1 MHSDTIIVVDMQV
14 GFLPDANGQMTQANG
29 VGADAVSPLPVA
41 IAQFLDRHQFEHRIF
56 TLFHNPGRGGFYQE
70 ELNWK
75 RMLGPPETDLA
86 PELRGYPTLEIHKAT
101 YSAFS
106 NPDLPAYLADHSITS
121 AYVCGMDTN
130 ICVTS
135 MLCDL
140 ADRNIRPIV
149 IADLCAS
156 HSGPEY
162 HEAGL
167 LSFPKWIGQANI
179 TLSDRVG

>member
-1 MHSDTIIVVDMQV
+1 MHSDTIIVVDMQI
-14 GFLPDANGQMTQANG
+14 GFVPDGNGQMSVANG
-29 VGADAVSPLPVA
+29 IGIATASSLPAD
-41 IAQFLDRHQFEHRIF
+41 IASFLDSHRFEHRIF
-56 TLFHNPGRGGFYQE
+56 TLFHNPGEGGFYAK
-70 ELNWK
+70 ELGWS
-75 RMLGPPETDLA
+75 RLQDPPETDLV
-86 PELRGYPTLEIHKAT
+86 PELIGYPTLEIHKTT

-106 NPDLPAYLADHSITS
+106 NPDLPAYLSEHDIAS

>member
-1 MHSDTIIVVDMQV
+1 MNSDTIIVVDMQV
-14 GFLPDANGQMTQANG
+14 GFLPDANGQMVQANG
-29 VGADAVSPLPVA
+29 VGVDAVSPLPTA
-41 IAQFLDRHQFEHRIF
+41 IAQFLDRHHFEHRIF
-56 TLFHNPGRGGFYQE
+56 TLFHNPGQGGFYHE
-70 ELNWK
+70 ELDWK
-75 RMLGPPETDLA
+75 RMLGPPETDLV

-106 NPDLPAYLADHSITS
+106 NPDLPAYLADHNITS

-149 IADLCAS
+149 VADLCAS